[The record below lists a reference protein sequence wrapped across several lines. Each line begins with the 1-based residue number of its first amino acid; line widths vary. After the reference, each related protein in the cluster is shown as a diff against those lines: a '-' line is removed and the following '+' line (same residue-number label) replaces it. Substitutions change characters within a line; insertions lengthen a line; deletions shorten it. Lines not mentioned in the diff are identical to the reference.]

1 MKKRAFVIA
10 SVLALSIMA
19 ATQVALAQD
28 SMVVNIPFAFV
39 AGNAALPA
47 GEYRVQKSDRDSSV
61 LLVHCSDPTAAAFV
75 VTMPAQQK
83 RDWQTESKLVFNRY
97 GNRYFLSQVWTAGYR
112 QGRQLSKSPREKEL
126 AQSARLETKG
136 EITLVAR
143 LSPARP

>member
-19 ATQVALAQD
+19 AAQVALAQD

-47 GEYRVQKSDRDSSV
+47 GEYLVQSPERGSAVILVNRMIPDASV
-61 LLVHCSDPTAAAFV
+61 AL
-75 VTMPAQQK
+75 VTMPTSA
-83 RDWQTESKLVFNRY
+83 RDPQSASKLVFTRY
-97 GNRYFLSQVWTAGYR
+97 GDRYFLSKIWKEGYS
-112 QGRQLSKSPREKEL
+112 QGKQLSKSPREKEL
-126 AQSARLETKG
+126 TRVASIDKAEV
-136 EITLVAR
+136 TLVAR